1 MKDENRTFSIDIR
14 PAERELLD
22 LLEERFSPG
31 NLSRYHHR
39 RFATQQSGA
48 GIYLIAWH
56 GAEPVGHFLLRWGGP
71 EVDPTTTYPS
81 NTACLEAGATRPEF
95 RRRGVATRLIHHA
108 ERLAREEGHIRIG
121 LAVGSVD
128 NPAARHLYERLGYRD
143 WGGGEFITSWDYET
157 EDGRKGRE
165 FEVCIYMFKDL

>member
-1 MKDENRTFSIDIR
+1 MKDEAVAFAIDIR
-14 PAERELLD
+14 PAESKLLD
-22 LLEERFSPG
+22 LLEKRFSPG

-39 RFATQQSGA
+39 RFATQQSGD

-56 GAEPVGHFLLRWGGP
+56 GAEPVGHFLLRWNGP
-71 EVDPTTTYPS
+71 EHDPTAMYPS
-81 NTACLEAGATRPEF
+81 NTACLEAGATRTEF
-95 RRRGVATRLIHHA
+95 QRRGVATRLIQHA
-108 ERLAREEGHIRIG
+108 ERLARDEGHTRIG

-128 NPAARHLYERLGYRD
+128 NPAARRLYKRIGYRN
-143 WGGGEFITSWDYET
+143 WGGGEFTISWDYET